1 MRKKLLTVALAAT
14 MAVASVFS
22 AFAEDVD
29 CTGWWAAHSAG
40 TEITTEG
47 VEIDFHTQ
55 SYDNA
60 EKNWNTPIYVVY
72 AADSKFAGG
81 AGISDTAG
89 YTEYFV
95 MRSDNYGWKGE
106 ANTSPEKMEALVAAG
121 VSVESTGA
129 PADDAAWAEWFAANK
144 AGVDCKIKATK
155 TADDKVVVE
164 FTNNGITT
172 KATITVDAGKT
183 VYVSVSGEL
192 CKITNLTAKANAGT
206 PATPDPTPAPSDDKK
221 NEPTTA
227 TPAGSKDNVT
237 PSNTCDTA
245 AVAVVAIV
253 ALGAAVAVV
262 ASKKKVTE

>member
-60 EKNWNTPIYVVY
+60 TNNWNTPIYVLYSGDEAKVN
-72 AADSKFAGG
+72 G
-81 AGISDTAG
+81 AG
-89 YTEYFV
+89 YKEYFV
-95 MRSDNYGWKGE
+95 ARSDAYGWTPTSNTGPEENDNVGKGIDKFKSE
-106 ANTSPEKMEALVAAG
+106 GNAWEVSG
-121 VSVESTGA
+121 VDGI
-129 PADDAAWAEWFAANK
+129 DWASWLTANK
-144 AGVDCKIKATK
+144 SGVDCKIKATRNGNN
-155 TADDKVVVE
+155 VVVE
-164 FTNNGITT
+164 FTNNGVTS
-172 KATITVDAGKT
+172 KATIPVEDGKKA
-183 VYVSVSGEL
+183 YLSVSGEL

-206 PATPDPTPAPSDDKK
+206 PATPDPRTAPSDDKK

-227 TPAGSKDNVT
+227 APAGSKDNVT
-237 PSNTCDTA
+237 PSKTGDTA